1 MKRFLLVALC
11 ATSVICAG
19 SFETWD
25 AAKIF
30 EEFLPNFQIHTGL
43 GNGLETEG
51 YWYSYKDNNISGSS
65 VIVWPVS
72 TDLFYSNESLDP
84 VIMECKGLAGTAI
97 LSKGSY
103 EYDPYVAV
111 GFNVVGETS
120 DTNPAPDIGDASAWS
135 GLCVTYMSDT
145 DIALELGL
153 GETVDSTINYANPAI
168 TLPAAKATDYFSPNG
183 KDGNKVVVNWSDF
196 KQPSWYDGAVKI
208 DGETAA
214 KQLAA
219 VHFKIQA
226 EPGEYNFNICA
237 IGPKDGTCPEKCGKS
252 TSAGPFITWN
262 GADDDAPDQI
272 QTGLDNGTGTSG
284 FWFTYT
290 DYGDGGQSIVHWDID
305 INPEPPFTLEP
316 IIYECK
322 GICGTARLSKGTLTY
337 NPFVGLGFNVAGE
350 ISEKDWTLATGDAS
364 TWNGL
369 CVTYTSDTDIALE
382 LGLGEK
388 IDSTMNYANPAVTLP
403 ASQTDKRVVVSW
415 SDFKQPSSYNGAVK
429 FDGETA
435 AKQLAMIRFK
445 IQAEEGDYRF
455 NICAVGPKDG
465 TCPEKCGMP
474 SAGIQIARGTSA
486 VSAILNGRTL
496 GFTGIKSTATVEVM
510 NSLGQVVAR
519 GAIEGTAPTLNLAHL
534 DAGIYMVR
542 VNGKNVNF
550 AKKIV
555 LR

>member
-1 MKRFLLVALC
+1 MKRSLLVALC
-11 ATSVICAG
+11 ATSVIYAG

-30 EEFLPNFQIHTGL
+30 EDFYLNYQIHTGL

-51 YWYSYKDNNISGSS
+51 YWYSYNDNNNSGSS

-72 TDLFYSNESLDP
+72 TDVFYSNQSLDP
-84 VIMECKGLAGTAI
+84 VIEECKGLAGTAI
-97 LSKGSY
+97 LSKESY
-103 EYDPYVAV
+103 EHDPYVGV

-120 DTNPAPDIGDASAWS
+120 DTNPAPDIGDASAWG

-219 VHFKIQA
+219 IHFKIQA

-237 IGPKDGTCPEKCGKS
+237 IGPKDGTCPE
-252 TSAGPFITWN
+252 
-262 GADDDAPDQI
+262 Q
-272 QTGLDNGTGTSG
+272 
-284 FWFTYT
+284 
-290 DYGDGGQSIVHWDID
+290 
-305 INPEPPFTLEP
+305 
-316 IIYECK
+316 
-322 GICGTARLSKGTLTY
+322 CGT
-337 NPFVGLGFNVAGE
+337 
-350 ISEKDWTLATGDAS
+350 
-364 TWNGL
+364 
-369 CVTYTSDTDIALE
+369 
-382 LGLGEK
+382 
-388 IDSTMNYANPAVTLP
+388 
-403 ASQTDKRVVVSW
+403 
-415 SDFKQPSSYNGAVK
+415 
-429 FDGETA
+429 
-435 AKQLAMIRFK
+435 
-445 IQAEEGDYRF
+445 
-455 NICAVGPKDG
+455 
-465 TCPEKCGMP
+465 P

-486 VSAILNGRTL
+486 VKAILNGRTL
-496 GFTGIKSTATVEVM
+496 GFTGIKASATVEVM
-510 NSLGQVVAR
+510 NSLGQVVMKGVINNAMNN
-519 GAIEGTAPTLNLAHL
+519 AKTLDLAPLKAGT
-534 DAGIYMVR
+534 YMVR

>member
-51 YWYSYKDNNISGSS
+51 YWYSYKDNNISRSS
-65 VIVWPVS
+65 AIVWPVS

-84 VIMECKGLAGTAI
+84 VIMESKGLAGTAI

-103 EYDPYVAV
+103 EHDPYVGV

-120 DTNPAPDIGDASAWS
+120 DTNPAPDIGDASAWG

-183 KDGNKVVVNWSDF
+183 KYGNKVVVNWSDF

-237 IGPKDGTCPEKCGKS
+237 
-252 TSAGPFITWN
+252 
-262 GADDDAPDQI
+262 
-272 QTGLDNGTGTSG
+272 
-284 FWFTYT
+284 
-290 DYGDGGQSIVHWDID
+290 
-305 INPEPPFTLEP
+305 
-316 IIYECK
+316 
-322 GICGTARLSKGTLTY
+322 
-337 NPFVGLGFNVAGE
+337 
-350 ISEKDWTLATGDAS
+350 
-364 TWNGL
+364 
-369 CVTYTSDTDIALE
+369 
-382 LGLGEK
+382 
-388 IDSTMNYANPAVTLP
+388 
-403 ASQTDKRVVVSW
+403 
-415 SDFKQPSSYNGAVK
+415 
-429 FDGETA
+429 
-435 AKQLAMIRFK
+435 
-445 IQAEEGDYRF
+445 
-455 NICAVGPKDG
+455 VGPKDG
-465 TCPEKCGMP
+465 TCPEKCGIP
-474 SAGIQIARGTSA
+474 TPPDDIKIARGTSA
-486 VSAILNGRTL
+486 VSAILNGRSL
-496 GFTGIKSTATVEVM
+496 EFTGIKTYATVEVM
-510 NSLGQVVAR
+510 NSLGQVVMK
-519 GAIEGTAPTLNLAHL
+519 GAINNASDNAATLNLPTL

-542 VNGKNVNF
+542 VNAKNINF

-555 LR
+555 LK

>member
-120 DTNPAPDIGDASAWS
+120 DTNPAPDIGDASAWG

-153 GETVDSTINYANPAI
+153 GETVDSTINYANPAV
-168 TLPAAKATDYFSPNG
+168 TLPAAKATDILSPNG
-183 KDGNKVVVNWSDF
+183 KDGNKVVVSWSDF

-214 KQLAA
+214 KQLAT
-219 VHFKIQA
+219 VKFKIQA
-226 EPGEYNFNICA
+226 E
-237 IGPKDGTCPEKCGKS
+237 D
-252 TSAGPFITWN
+252 
-262 GADDDAPDQI
+262 
-272 QTGLDNGTGTSG
+272 
-284 FWFTYT
+284 
-290 DYGDGGQSIVHWDID
+290 
-305 INPEPPFTLEP
+305 
-316 IIYECK
+316 
-322 GICGTARLSKGTLTY
+322 
-337 NPFVGLGFNVAGE
+337 
-350 ISEKDWTLATGDAS
+350 
-364 TWNGL
+364 
-369 CVTYTSDTDIALE
+369 
-382 LGLGEK
+382 
-388 IDSTMNYANPAVTLP
+388 
-403 ASQTDKRVVVSW
+403 
-415 SDFKQPSSYNGAVK
+415 
-429 FDGETA
+429 
-435 AKQLAMIRFK
+435 
-445 IQAEEGDYRF
+445 GDYRF

-465 TCPEKCGMP
+465 TCPEQCGTP
-474 SAGIQIARGTSA
+474 SSASIRVARGTSA
-486 VSAILNGRTL
+486 VNAVLNSRML
-496 GFTGIKSTATVEVM
+496 GFTGIKASATVEVM
-510 NSLGQVVAR
+510 NSLGQVVMK
-519 GAIEGTAPTLNLAHL
+519 GAINNASDNAATLNLASL

-542 VNGKNVNF
+542 VSGKNVNF

-555 LR
+555 LK